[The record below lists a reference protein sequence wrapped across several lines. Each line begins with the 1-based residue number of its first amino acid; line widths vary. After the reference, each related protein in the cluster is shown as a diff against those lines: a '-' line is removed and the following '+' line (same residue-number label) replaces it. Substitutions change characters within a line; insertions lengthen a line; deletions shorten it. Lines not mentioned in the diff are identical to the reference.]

1 MEVCLV
7 ITMVHSGHN
16 QTIWFQLLSVEERF
30 GCEEFEL
37 YNYRPGVGDLAL
49 TLHQLDGVSFVCV
62 CEMVSKSERHKD
74 KGKLWF

>member
-37 YNYRPGVGDLAL
+37 YNYQLQGKRGRGGIGDLASGL
-49 TLHQLDGVSFVCV
+49 ALHWEVGVR
-62 CEMVSKSERHKD
+62 SEGGFR
-74 KGKLWF
+74 KGK